1 LFQENI
7 VLHRLTL
14 VACLTVVGLLGSIS
28 GSIAQALVP
37 HTVLPSNTQLEQTG
51 IALLREAV
59 QLTQF
64 QQYEPALARAR
75 LAVQLVPNIE
85 ESWALLGGLYLSTNQ
100 IDPGIKALERA
111 IAINPK
117 NAGAQFS
124 IGSAYFRKGN
134 YEGAIKA
141 IELGLQIKPDVLE
154 AMFDLGNAHF
164 RMGSYKAAIAAYRKA
179 FTKDQT
185 FWPAINN
192 IGLVNYEQGDVDE
205 AIKNWKTAAVLDGKP
220 KTPDGQQGAKSGE
233 PEMALAIALYKQ
245 GDKAQAFQL
254 AESALSVNSRYS
266 DVEFLKENLWGDR
279 LIADTKVVLATPEMK
294 KTLARLVPPEPK
306 KDAGTTQAA
315 PKPSGNTPQSTPKPA
330 TPKQ

>member
-1 LFQENI
+1 
-7 VLHRLTL
+7 VLHRFTL
-14 VACLTVVGLLGSIS
+14 IAFLAVIGWLGPIS
-28 GSIAQALVP
+28 VSIAQALVP

-64 QQYEPALARAR
+64 QQYEPALARAK

-100 IDPGIKALERA
+100 IDPGIQALERS

-124 IGSAYFRKGN
+124 LGSAYFRKGN
-134 YEGAIKA
+134 YEGAVKA

-154 AMFDLGNAHF
+154 AVFDLGNAYF
-164 RMGSYKAAIAAYRKA
+164 RMGNYKSAIGAYRKA
-179 FTKDQT
+179 IAKDQT

-192 IGLVNYEQGDVDE
+192 IGLVNYEQGDTEDAV
-205 AIKNWKTAAVLDGKP
+205 KNWKAAALLDGK
-220 KTPDGQQGAKSGE
+220 KGEKSGE
-233 PEMALAIALYKQ
+233 PEMALAVALYKQ

-254 AESALSVNSRYS
+254 AESALTSNGRYS
-266 DVEFLKENLWGDR
+266 DVEYLKENLWGDR
-279 LIADTKVVLATPEMK
+279 LIADTKVVLETPEMK
-294 KTLARLVPPEPK
+294 KAIARLAPPEPK
-306 KDAGTTQAA
+306 KADAPAKVA
-315 PKPSGNTPQSTPKPA
+315 PTSPANTPQSTPKPA

>member
-1 LFQENI
+1 M
-7 VLHRLTL
+7 LHRLTL
-14 VACLTVVGLLGSIS
+14 VAFLAVIGLLGSIPV
-28 GSIAQALVP
+28 SIAQALVP

-124 IGSAYFRKGN
+124 LGSAYFRKGN

-179 FTKDQT
+179 IAKDQT

-205 AIKNWKTAAVLDGKP
+205 AVQNWKAAALLDGK
-220 KTPDGQQGAKSGE
+220 KGEKSGE
-233 PEMALAIALYKQ
+233 PEMALAVALYKQ

-254 AESALSVNSRYS
+254 AESALSANSRYS
-266 DVEFLKENLWGDR
+266 DIEFLKENLWGDR

-294 KTLARLVPPEPK
+294 KTLARLAPPEPK
-306 KDAGTTQAA
+306 KDTDTTQVA
-315 PKPSGNTPQSTPKPA
+315 PKSPSSTPQSTPKPA
-330 TPKQ
+330 APKQ